1 MNDRSLEQINI
12 TKLVLYSLVFI
23 CLCGGL
29 IMFLIMP
36 ILQDYKSSMAEL
48 SSQNGINYAVNE
60 SFQESLERVQGLEKD
75 NKELLTQFDADFNKT
90 HLVGFLE
97 NYFFEPVLSEIKHKK
112 KSEYL
117 LGEFNV
123 SAVMDNPKIFYRF
136 IEDLKSYQSLIKL
149 ETPIDLRSRDDG
161 EIDIKFII
169 KVFSSRF

>member
-1 MNDRSLEQINI
+1 
-12 TKLVLYSLVFI
+12 
-23 CLCGGL
+23 
-29 IMFLIMP
+29 MFLIMP

-112 KSEYL
+112 RFREYI
-117 LGEFNV
+117 V
-123 SAVMDNPKIFYRF
+123 
-136 IEDLKSYQSLIKL
+136 
-149 ETPIDLRSRDDG
+149 
-161 EIDIKFII
+161 
-169 KVFSSRF
+169 